1 MKKSLRRRLTVIISF
16 ITVFT
21 LISLS
26 MYVTRHEKNEYTKL
40 AEITLSE
47 IAKSS
52 AKQVKAKMDEE
63 FALIHAF
70 AKLPLITKNDY
81 TVEEFEEKKDV
92 LEKCQFFLPYYSQF
106 SDKYENI
113 AFYDKDGFLALPNGT
128 ILQLP
133 NKPYITGPCST
144 GKDYIEDPRFSSV
157 NNQVLMFLSTVVK
170 DKFNKP
176 LGCMVSVLRGNV
188 INDIA
193 NSVEVINDIHPII
206 VNRTTHEIITSVD
219 ESIAQNQ
226 QNLNDYTKQI
236 LSLAEKKSL
245 QRYTSVLTDEKMLS
259 VSYPIEGYDWNVVCA
274 VPYDSLFG
282 SLELLERNV
291 GILGLLA
298 AFVIVLICILFISKT
313 LKPLN
318 ILNSTLRTSIAEI
331 ASGKADLTER
341 IEVKTNDEIGE
352 VITSFN
358 NFKEVLQSLISNI
371 KKSRFTL
378 EKNGK
383 DLITRTDDT
392 TNAIQQIA
400 DNCDNVQSQLSEQN
414 IAVQITSDAV
424 NNISTSI
431 SQFNTSLENQVSA
444 VNVASTAVKR
454 TFTNIDSINNDIET
468 MAHSFSNL
476 ISSTKVGS
484 EKQKEVEVQID
495 RIVNQSK
502 LLEEANQ
509 TIQHITSQTSLLAM
523 NAAIEAAHAGEAG
536 KGFSVVADEI
546 RKLSETSDEQTKT
559 IGNHLIDIKNTIESI
574 VKVSQESTESF
585 VTVANQIKE
594 TDDIVKNIKITLND
608 EIKGSNQIIESLSS
622 MNDSTEE
629 VKNHGLEISKGSEQI
644 SKSVENLQKTTLEI
658 QNSMEHLSDCVD
670 KVQEIDSALKNISEE
685 VNVSIEQ
692 INQQID
698 QFNV

>member
-21 LISLS
+21 LIGIS
-26 MYVTRHEKNEYTKL
+26 MYVTQNEKEEYTKL
-40 AEITLSE
+40 AEVTLSE

-81 TVEEFEEKKDV
+81 TPEEFEEKKDV

-106 SDKYENI
+106 VDKYENI

-128 ILQLP
+128 ILQLQ

-144 GKDYIEDPRFSSV
+144 GKDYVEDPRFSTV

-193 NSVEVINDIHPII
+193 DSVEVINGIHPII
-206 VNRTTHEIITSVD
+206 VNRVSDEIITSVD
-219 ESIAQNQ
+219 ESISQDKQKYNA
-226 QNLNDYTKQI
+226 YTKQI

-245 QRYTSVLTDEKMLS
+245 QSYESVLTNEKMLS
-259 VSYPIEGYDWNVVCA
+259 VSYPIEGYDWNVVCT
-274 VPYDSLFG
+274 VPYNALFG
-282 SLELLERNV
+282 SLESLERNV

-298 AFVIVLICILFISKT
+298 AFIIVIICIIFISST

-318 ILNSTLRTSIAEI
+318 VLNTTLKTSIAEI

-341 IEVKTNDEIGE
+341 IEVKRNDEIGE

-358 NFKEVLQSLISNI
+358 NFTEVLQSLITNI
-371 KKSRFTL
+371 KSSRFTL
-378 EKNGK
+378 EKEGK
-383 DLITRTDDT
+383 DLIVRTEDT
-392 TNAIQQIA
+392 TNAIKLIA

-414 IAVQITSDAV
+414 DAVQITSDAV
-424 NNISTSI
+424 NNISASI
-431 SQFNTSLENQVSA
+431 SQFNNSLENQVSA

-454 TFTNIDSINNDIET
+454 PFSNIDSISNDIEN
-468 MAHSFSNL
+468 MAQSFANL
-476 ISSTKVGS
+476 ITSTKVGS
-484 EKQKEVEVQID
+484 EKQKDVEVQID

-559 IGNHLIDIKNTIESI
+559 IGNHLIDIKDTIESI
-574 VKVSQESTESF
+574 VQVSQESTESF

-594 TDDIVKNIKITLND
+594 TDDIVKNIKITLD
-608 EIKGSNQIIESLSS
+608 EEIKASSQIIESLNS

-629 VKNHGLEISKGSEQI
+629 VKNHGFEISKGSDQI
-644 SKSVENLQKTTLEI
+644 TQTVENLQRTTLEI
-658 QNSMEHLSDCVD
+658 QNSMNHLSDCVD
-670 KVQEIDSALKNISEE
+670 KVQEIDTALKNISEE
-685 VNVSIEQ
+685 VNISIDE